1 MKQIKNNFIFFG
13 AVHQDFV
20 FELKNELIKYRTNP
34 VNHYESYGGV
44 AHNVAKLIAAREK
57 VSLASINSDNET
69 INYLKKNKI
78 EFFNLNKKIQK
89 RYYAVL
95 LNKSKKLQLGIANTD
110 AYEQCEIKSLNFR
123 LKNKHIIIDLNF
135 SEKIIK
141 NIIDKYFK
149 NNKII
154 ICGTSLF
161 KIYKIKSHLNKIDCL
176 ILNKEELF
184 NLTNIRSIPKS
195 IKYIAKKNPNI
206 NLIVSNGGN
215 KTYGYELSNVVSV
228 KPPKIKVL
236 KENGAGDS
244 MAGNYIYYR
253 YKNFSLEKSLSL
265 GVATGTLHAK
275 IKKNIQFKEV
285 DIKKI
290 IKKIK
295 IQKENINVK

>member
-1 MKQIKNNFIFFG
+1 MEQIKNNFIFFG

-44 AHNVAKLIAAREK
+44 AHNVAKVIATKEK
-57 VSLASINSDNET
+57 VSLASINSDIET

-110 AYEQCEIKSLNFR
+110 AYEQCEINSLNFR
-123 LKNKHIIIDLNF
+123 LKNKQIIIDLNF
-135 SEKIIK
+135 SEKITK
-141 NIIDKYFK
+141 KIIDKYFK

-154 ICGTSLF
+154 ICGTSPF
-161 KIYKIKSHLNKIDCL
+161 KIYKIKSYLKKIDCL

-184 NLTNIRSIPKS
+184 NLTNIRSIPES

-206 NLIVSNGGN
+206 NLIVSNGSN
-215 KTYGYELSNVVSV
+215 RTYGYELSKFVSV

-236 KENGAGDS
+236 NENGAGDA

-253 YKNFSLEKSLSL
+253 YKNLSLEKSLSL

-285 DIKKI
+285 EIKKI

>member
-44 AHNVAKLIAAREK
+44 AHNVAKVIAAREK

-69 INYLKKNKI
+69 INYLRKNKI

-123 LKNKHIIIDLNF
+123 LKNKQIIIDLNF

-206 NLIVSNGGN
+206 NLIVSNGAN

-228 KPPKIKVL
+228 KPKIKVL
-236 KENGAGDS
+236 NENGAGDS

-275 IKKNIQFKEV
+275 IKKNIHFKEV

>member
-34 VNHYESYGGV
+34 VKHHESYGGV
-44 AHNVAKLIAAREK
+44 AHNVAKVVASREK

-69 INYLKKNKI
+69 INYLRKNKI
-78 EFFNLNKKIQK
+78 EFYNLNKKIQK

-95 LNKSKKLQLGIANTD
+95 LNKSKKLELGIANTD
-110 AYEQCEIKSLNFR
+110 AYEQCEVKSLNFK
-123 LKNKHIIIDLNF
+123 LKNKQLIMDLNF
-135 SEKIIK
+135 SEKLTK
-141 NIIDKYFK
+141 NLIDKYFK

-154 ICGTSLF
+154 ICGTSPF

-184 NLTNIRSIPKS
+184 KLTNIRNIPKS

-206 NLIVSNGGN
+206 NLIVSNGAN
-215 KTYGYELSNVVSV
+215 KTYGYELSKVVSV
-228 KPPKIKVL
+228 KPPKIRVL
-236 KENGAGDS
+236 NENGAGDT

-275 IKKNIQFKEV
+275 IKKNIKFTEV

-290 IKKIK
+290 SKKIK
-295 IQKENINVK
+295 IQKENLNVQ

>member
-44 AHNVAKLIAAREK
+44 AHNVAKVIAAREK

-123 LKNKHIIIDLNF
+123 LNNKHIIIDLNF

-184 NLTNIRSIPKS
+184 NLTNIRSIPES
-195 IKYIAKKNPNI
+195 IKYVAKKNPNI
-206 NLIVSNGGN
+206 NLIVSNGAN

-236 KENGAGDS
+236 NENGAGDS

-275 IKKNIQFKEV
+275 IKKKIKFKEV
-285 DIKKI
+285 DIKKNS
-290 IKKIK
+290 KKNK
-295 IQKENINVK
+295 KKKENLNVK

>member
-44 AHNVAKLIAAREK
+44 AHNVAKVIAAREK
-57 VSLASINSDNET
+57 VTLASINSDNET
-69 INYLKKNKI
+69 INYLEKNKI

-95 LNKSKKLQLGIANTD
+95 LNKFKELQLGIANTD
-110 AYEQCEIKSLNFR
+110 AYEQCAVKSINFR
-123 LKNKHIIIDLNF
+123 LKEKHVIIDLNF
-135 SEKIIK
+135 SEILTKKIIE
-141 NIIDKYFK
+141 KYYK
-149 NNKII
+149 NNRII
-154 ICGTSLF
+154 ICGTSPF
-161 KIYKIKSHLNKIDCL
+161 KINKIKSYLKKIDCL

-184 NLTNIRSIPKS
+184 KLTNIRDINKS
-195 IKYIAKKNPNI
+195 IKYIIKKNPII
-206 NLIVSNGGN
+206 NLVVSDGAN
-215 KTYGYELSNVVSV
+215 KTYGYELSKFISV

-236 KENGAGDS
+236 NENGAGDA
-244 MAGNYIYYR
+244 MAGSYIYYR

-265 GVATGTLHAK
+265 GVATGTVHAK
-275 IKKNIQFKEV
+275 SKKNTKLKEV

-290 IKKIK
+290 INKTK
-295 IQKENINVK
+295 IQKEDLNV